1 MEYKSTRGYSGWAQ
15 LAILLVFLGI
25 GLIFAGLIQFY
36 IGSKALGNSTLEI
49 AEKGTA
55 MMKALMKPENLNYAQ
70 TAQVFGVFFLLFF
83 PSIAYILICHK
94 NLFWAGF
101 SKHFNYKQIIIAFLI
116 ISAASFFASPFAD
129 ISKTF
134 FTHYPYWN
142 ALAKTA
148 EINYNDAIASMTG
161 LHTSTQFIMGIFLIA
176 FLPGLFEEF
185 FFRGVLQNLFM
196 RWWKKP
202 ALAIIITSILFS
214 LVHASYYLFI
224 SRFILGCALGLLF
237 YKSKNIWVNIFAH
250 FINNLIAL
258 MQLFYLNN
266 KTGIK
271 PNINDMDTPLPV
283 WSVFIT
289 FAILYGLFILFEKIS
304 VNNRQK
310 IINEEGSYVSGDNPF
325 DTYEKQLN

>member
-25 GLIFAGLIQFY
+25 GAIFAGLIQLY
-36 IGSKALGNSTLEI
+36 IGNKALGTNTI
-49 AEKGTA
+49 AISDKGAA
-55 MMKALMKPENLNYAQ
+55 MVKALMKPENLNYAQ
-70 TAQVFGVFFLLFF
+70 AAQVFGVFFLLFF

-101 SKHFNYKQIIIAFLI
+101 SKYFNYLQILIAFLI
-116 ISAASFFASPFAD
+116 ISAASFFAGPFAD
-129 ISKTF
+129 ISKTALA
-134 FTHYPYWN
+134 HYPHLD
-142 ALAKTA
+142 ALAKVA
-148 EINYNDAIASMTG
+148 ETNYNNAIASMTG

-250 FINNLIAL
+250 FINNFIAL
-258 MQLFYLNN
+258 LQLFYLNN
-266 KTGIK
+266 KTGVK
-271 PNINDMDTPLPV
+271 PNINDMDTPLPL
-283 WSVFIT
+283 WSIFIT
-289 FAILYGLFILFEKIS
+289 FAVLFGLFMLFEKIS
-304 VNNRQK
+304 FNNRQK
-310 IINEEGSYVSGDNPF
+310 IIEEEGTYVSGDNPF
-325 DTYEKQLN
+325 DTYTKQII

>member
-25 GLIFAGLIQFY
+25 GSIFAGLIQFY
-36 IGSKALGNSTLEI
+36 IGSKALGNTNVL
-49 AEKGTA
+49 ADKGTA
-55 MMKALMKPENLNYAQ
+55 MINALMKPENINYAQ
-70 TAQVFGVFFLLFF
+70 SAQVFGVFFLLFF

-101 SKHFNYKQIIIAFLI
+101 SKHFNYLQILIAFLI
-116 ISAASFFASPFAD
+116 IGCASFFASPFAD
-129 ISKTF
+129 ISKTLF
-134 FTHYPYWN
+134 AHYPYWDG
-142 ALAKTA
+142 LAKIA
-148 EINYNDAIASMTG
+148 ETNYNNAIASMTG
-161 LHTSTQFIMGIFLIA
+161 LHTTAQFIMGIFLIA

-202 ALAIIITSILFS
+202 AFAIIVTSILFS

-237 YKSKNIWVNIFAH
+237 YRSKNIWVNIFAH
-250 FINNLIAL
+250 FINNFIAL
-258 MQLFYLNN
+258 SQLFYLNN

-271 PNINDMDTPLPV
+271 PNINDMDTPLPI
-283 WSVFIT
+283 WSIFIT
-289 FAILYGLFILFEKIS
+289 FAVLCSLFILFEKTS
-304 VNNRQK
+304 LKNRQL
-310 IINEEGSYVSGDNPF
+310 ITDEEGAYVSGDNPF
-325 DTYEKQLN
+325 DTYEKQLT